1 MTGAELTREQVIE
14 ELTAPGAPYE
24 VATVNIRGVDLPV
37 ITTAPKTLRDLYDSV
52 RSKSETTFLVYEDE
66 RNSFA
71 DVYQRAAALSCQ
83 MRDRFGIKQGDR
95 VAIAMRNYPEWCL
108 AFMAATSIGAIAVTI
123 NAWWQGRE
131 LEFGLRDSGT
141 RLLFADQERLDRLEP
156 FLPDLDLQVVVVRPT
171 RPVSDPIHEFDAVIA
186 GTGAGEFPAARM
198 EPDDDA
204 AIMYT
209 SGSTGTPKG
218 VVTTHRGV
226 ISALMTWEFALELG
240 MQLFPEYR
248 QPDPEFPPSMLLSI
262 PLFHVSGSHVQFL
275 MSIRRV
281 RKLVMMYRW
290 DPEQA
295 LELIERERITEFNG
309 VPTMSG
315 DLINSPDFAKRD
327 LRSLKAI
334 GGGGSARPA
343 EQVRRIRENL
353 EDGFPG
359 TGYGLTE
366 TNAIA
371 TTIGGDQYLE
381 RPTSV
386 GRASAPL
393 VEIRI
398 VDDQDQPLPVGEV
411 GEIQVKS
418 CVNMRGYWNDPEA
431 TAEVFCDGWL
441 RTGDIGRLDEEGFLY
456 ITDRAKDIVIRGGEN
471 ISCLEV
477 EDIIYEHPA
486 VLEAV
491 VFGVPD
497 QRLGEVPAAVV
508 VTRPGHAVGEDE
520 LRQHVGSQM
529 ASFKVPAHVWLRTE
543 LLPRIAS
550 GKFAKRQLRD
560 EARARLAEAG
570 D

>member
-1 MTGAELTREQVIE
+1 MTEAELTRVQAIE
-14 ELTAPGAPYE
+14 ELTAPWAPYE
-24 VATVNIRGVDLPV
+24 VETVNIRGVELPV

-52 RSKSETTFLVYEDE
+52 RSEDETTFLVYEGE
-66 RNSFA
+66 RYSFA
-71 DVYQRAAALSCQ
+71 EVYARAAALAQ
-83 MRDRFGIKQGDR
+83 AMRDRFGIEPGDR

-108 AFMAATSIGAIAVTI
+108 AFMAATSMGAIAVTI

-131 LEFGLRDSGT
+131 LEYGLRDSDA

-156 FLPDLDLQVVVVRPT
+156 FLPELDVQVVVVRPT
-171 RPVSDPIHEFDAVIA
+171 RPVSDPICEFGSVLG
-186 GTGAGEFPAARM
+186 GTQASEFPPARM
-198 EPDDDA
+198 ESDDDC

-209 SGSTGTPKG
+209 SGSTGNPKG
-218 VVTTHRGV
+218 VITTHRGV
-226 ISALMTWEFALELG
+226 ISALMTWEFGLELA

-248 QPDPEFPPSMLLSI
+248 QLEPEFPPSMLLSI

-275 MSIRRV
+275 MSFRRV

-295 LELIERERITEFNG
+295 LELIEKERITEFNG

-315 DLINSPDFAKRD
+315 HLINSPDFDKHD
-327 LRSLKAI
+327 LRSLKGI

-343 EQVRRIRENL
+343 EQVRRIRERL

-371 TTIGGDQYLE
+371 TTIGGEQYLE

-393 VEIRI
+393 VQIRI
-398 VDDQDQPLPVGEV
+398 VDEQDQPLPVGEV
-411 GEIQVKS
+411 GAIQVKS
-418 CVNMRGYWNDPEA
+418 CVNMRGYWNDPEG
-431 TAEVFCDGWL
+431 TAAVFCDGWL

-477 EDIIYEHPA
+477 EDVIYEHPA

-508 VTRPGHAVGEDE
+508 VTRPGQATSEE
-520 LRQHVGSQM
+520 EIKQHVGSQM
-529 ASFKVPAHVWLRTE
+529 ASFKVPGHVWLRTE

-560 EARARLAEAG
+560 EARAELAEAG

>member
-1 MTGAELTREQVIE
+1 MPDAALTREQVIA
-14 ELTAPGAPYE
+14 ELTAPGGPYE
-24 VATVNIRGVDLPV
+24 VETVNIRGVDLPV
-37 ITTAPKTLRDLYDSV
+37 IKTAPKTLRDLYDSV
-52 RSKSETTFLVYEDE
+52 RPETETTFLVYEDE
-66 RNSFA
+66 RYSFA
-71 DVYQRAAALSCQ
+71 EAYDKAATLAHR
-83 MRDRFGIKQGDR
+83 MRDRFGIRPGDR
-95 VAIAMRNYPEWCL
+95 VAIAMRNYPEWCF
-108 AFMAATSIGAIAVTI
+108 AFMAATSMGAIAVTL

-131 LEFGLRDSGT
+131 LEYGLRDSGAK
-141 RLLFADQERLDRLEP
+141 LLFADQERLDRVEP
-156 FLPDLDLQVVVVRPT
+156 FLPDLDVQAVVARPT
-171 RPVSDPIHEFDAVIA
+171 RPASDPVSEFDSLLS
-186 GTGAGEFPAARM
+186 GTRARDFPAAQM
-198 EPDDDA
+198 EADDDA

-218 VVTTHRGV
+218 VITTHRGV
-226 ISALMTWEFALELG
+226 ISALVTWEFGLELG
-240 MQLFPEYR
+240 LRLFPEYAD
-248 QPDPEFPPSMLLSI
+248 PDPEFPPSMLLSI

-275 MSIRRV
+275 MSFRRV

-290 DPEQA
+290 DPEKA
-295 LELIERERITEFNG
+295 LELIEKERITEFNG
-309 VPTMSG
+309 VPTMTG
-315 DLINSPDFAKRD
+315 DLVNSPDFDKRD
-327 LRSLKAI
+327 LRSLKGI

-343 EQVRRIRENL
+343 EQVRRIRERL
-353 EDGFPG
+353 VDGFPG

-371 TTIGGDQYLE
+371 TTISGELYLE

-393 VEIRI
+393 VDIRI
-398 VDDQDQPLPVGEV
+398 VDEQDQPLPPGEV
-411 GEIQVKS
+411 GAIQVKS
-418 CVNMRGYWNDPEA
+418 CVNMRGYWRDPEG
-431 TAEVFCDGWL
+431 TAAAFCDGWL
-441 RTGDIGRLDEEGFLY
+441 RTGDIGTLDEEGFLY

-477 EDIIYEHPA
+477 EDILHEHPA

-508 VTRPGHAVGEDE
+508 VTRPGHATSENE
-520 LRQHVGSQM
+520 LKQHVGEHL

-560 EARARLAEAG
+560 EARGWLAEAG